1 MKSFCIL
8 TLIGAFTAASALYA
22 QNPFSTDTKNAYN
35 GIKNTVTRAAEE
47 MPEADYSY
55 STVPGKTRTYGE
67 IVSHIAD
74 IQMVLC
80 GLVKGEQK
88 QPTFEKTKKTKA
100 EATAALK
107 ESFDYCDGVY
117 NSMTDADGA
126 TMVKMFGR
134 DLTKLGVL
142 NFNIAH
148 DNEMYGTAVV
158 YLRMKDLVPP
168 SSQPRRR

>member
-8 TLIGAFTAASALYA
+8 TLSAAFAATALYA
-22 QNPFSTDTKNAYN
+22 QNPFSTDTKNSYN
-35 GIKNTVTRAAEE
+35 GIKNTLTRAAEE
-47 MPEADYSY
+47 MPEADYAY

-67 IVSHIAD
+67 IISHIAD
-74 IQMVLC
+74 IQMMLC
-80 GLVKGEQK
+80 GVVKGEPQ

-107 ESFDYCDGVY
+107 QSFDYCDGVY
-117 NSMTDADGA
+117 NGMTDADGA
-126 TMVKMFGR
+126 TSVKMFGR

-142 NFNIAH
+142 NFNVAH
-148 DNEMYGTAVV
+148 DNEMYGTAVA